1 MFTFFFTGSC
11 EHLSNSIPGSP
22 SCLSSTES
30 VRSQS
35 PAGTLTRKP
44 ATSIVAA
51 EPTPTAD
58 LDRTNDKVYECT
70 TQVVR
75 AVMSLSQGVQQ
86 SHADQYLDLVRKVG
100 LELRSLLTSV
110 DSLVDLFNSAAKREV
125 ELAHKVLSKDMS
137 NLVDAMKLA
146 QQYSSTTLDADYR
159 KGMLGAAHVL
169 AMDAKNLLDVVDSI
183 RQRYPEVD
191 NYIRNAD
198 S

>member
-1 MFTFFFTGSC
+1 M
-11 EHLSNSIPGSP
+11 
-22 SCLSSTES
+22 
-30 VRSQS
+30 RSQS
-35 PAGTLTRKP
+35 PGGTLTRKS
-44 ATSIVAA
+44 TSSVVAA
-51 EPTPTAD
+51 EATPTAD

-75 AVMSLSQGVQQ
+75 AVMALSQGVQQ
-86 SHADQYLDLVRKVG
+86 SHADQYLELVRKVG
-100 LELRSLLTSV
+100 LELRSLLSSV

-191 NYIRNAD
+191 IYIRN
-198 S
+198 SESS